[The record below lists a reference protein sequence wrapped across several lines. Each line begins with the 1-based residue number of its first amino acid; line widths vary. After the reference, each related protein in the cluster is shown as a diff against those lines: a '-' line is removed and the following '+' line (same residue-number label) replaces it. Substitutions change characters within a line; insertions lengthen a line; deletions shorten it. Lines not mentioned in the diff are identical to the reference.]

1 MNDQTLLALAA
12 LTLAAA
18 GETEKNS
25 WLDRLHVPVT
35 AVLAGD
41 AALTGKQRGSLRY
54 LFSDYEWMLAN
65 KVAVQNE
72 TAPAEQGVGWRYQ
85 NAKAT
90 IALAWLQAGAATA
103 VTQSQSGTAHLE
115 IRRGYGVRGLDD
127 ILDFA
132 VPAPVAKKLQM
143 QKLDLLEWAQTQLP
157 APGEA
162 TD

>member
-1 MNDQTLLALAA
+1 MNDQTLLELAA
-12 LTLAAA
+12 LTLAAG
-18 GETEKNS
+18 GEVAKNT
-25 WLDRLHVPVT
+25 WLNQLHVPLE

-41 AALTGKQRGSLRY
+41 AALTANQRGRLRY

-65 KVAVQNE
+65 KVAVQDQA
-72 TAPAEQGVGWRYQ
+72 APAEQGVGWRYQ

-115 IRRGYGVRGLDD
+115 IRRGYGMRGLDD

-132 VPAPVAKKLQM
+132 VPAPVAKKLET
-143 QKLDLLEWAQTQLP
+143 QKLDLLEWAQAQLP
-157 APGEA
+157 APQAE
-162 TD
+162 